1 MRTLQ
6 LGISD
11 FKEFIDE
18 NCYFVDKTP
27 LIGYLINNPD
37 KVHLIT
43 RPRRFG
49 KTLNLSMIR
58 YFLEAPLPPHSGN
71 PLFAIENTSSPPPET
86 LHLNT
91 PPSGQSKTQNSELKT
106 PHAYLFEELAIT
118 SHPRCAEFMGQYPVI
133 HLSFKNAKN
142 NSYTK
147 TINLVKELIAIEF
160 DRHGY
165 LAEQGLLNS
174 REKVFFTD
182 IVNQEGTDEDYAK
195 SIKWLSAWLHR
206 AYGKAPYILLDEYDT
221 PLHAAHVDRYY
232 DEMIAFIRSFMVQT
246 FKDNPHLK
254 QAVLIGILKIA
265 QESIFSDFNNPRVS
279 TILSP
284 AMKDCFGFTEAELE
298 KMASYFGM
306 ESKMDGIKEW
316 YNGYIFGGDT
326 VIYNPWSIVNY
337 LSSPDEGL
345 KPHWINT
352 SDNRL
357 VKEVIKLKRRDAK
370 MTTEK
375 LLRKE
380 EVRKPLLTNIPYT
393 QVENDPDVV
402 WSFLLHSGYL
412 KASEMQQEELGTS
425 WQLSIPN
432 KEVETAWKT
441 VVLNWLKEDLS
452 VNEDFTDF
460 VCGIREANPQLI
472 ERGLKRILFG
482 LSSYYDSARD
492 EEERRE
498 NFYHGLVL
506 GLLAYLGSA
515 YAVESN
521 REYGRGRSDIVVVRK
536 GSDPAQAEEAFAF
549 EFKQGNSAADT
560 SLEELAQAAYAQ
572 AVEGYLEG
580 VREKWHPKELLVLG
594 IGFRGKELSLYCEA

>member
-1 MRTLQ
+1 MQTLQ

-18 NCYFVDKTP
+18 GCYFVDKTH
-27 LIGYLINNPD
+27 LIAYLIDNPD

-58 YFLEAPLPPHSGN
+58 YFLEAPYPPQKPKG
-71 PLFAIENTSSPPPET
+71 PKWLGRLRLRQAVSS
-86 LHLNT
+86 
-91 PPSGQSKTQNSELKT
+91 S
-106 PHAYLFEELAIT
+106 AYLFKDRLIA

-133 HLSFKNAKN
+133 HLSFKNVKSASKEESMDLMKSVIADEFERHN
-142 NSYTK
+142 YLLDSEFLDELKIQYYTK
-147 TINLVKELIAIEF
+147 IQNRK
-160 DRHGY
+160 
-165 LAEQGLLNS
+165 
-174 REKVFFTD
+174 
-182 IVNQEGTDEDYAK
+182 GTDGDYTQ
-195 SIKWLSAWLHR
+195 SIKYLSAWLHR
-206 AYGKAPYILLDEYDT
+206 AYGKSPYILLDEYDT
-221 PLHAAHVDRYY
+221 PLHSAHLDKYY
-232 DEMIAFIRSFMVQT
+232 DQMIAFIRSFMVQT

-279 TILSP
+279 TLLDPEIE
-284 AMKDCFGFTEAELE
+284 DTFGFTESEVEAMAAHFGLE
-298 KMASYFGM
+298 NT
-306 ESKMDGIKEW
+306 MDGIKEW
-316 YNGYIFGGDT
+316 YNGYLFGGET
-326 VIYNPWSIVNY
+326 VIYNPWSIVSF
-337 LSSPDEGL
+337 LGRPKAGL
-345 KPHWINT
+345 RPHWIST

-357 VKEVIKLKRRDAK
+357 VKEVIKLKRRDAI

-393 QVENDPDVV
+393 QIENDPDVV

-412 KASEMQQEELGTS
+412 KASERQQKHTHIT
-425 WQLSIPN
+425 WRLSIPN
-432 KEVETAWKT
+432 LEVETAWET
-441 VVLNWLKEDLS
+441 VVRNWLKEDLS

-460 VCGIREANPQLI
+460 VSGIREANPRLI

-482 LSSYYDSARD
+482 LASYYDSARD
-492 EEERRE
+492 EEDRRE

-506 GLLAYLGSA
+506 GLLAYLGPA
-515 YAVESN
+515 YAVDSN

-536 GSDPAQAEEAFAF
+536 GNDPAQAEEAFVF

-560 SLEELAQAAYAQ
+560 SLEVLAQAAYAQ
-572 AVEGYLEG
+572 AVEGYLDG
-580 VREKWHPKELLVLG
+580 VKEKWHPKELLVLG